1 MINLIIS
8 LIIFILIIRY
18 QSQIY
23 HYLVSF
29 PKIYL
34 WLYFSENIDY
44 FKKKQKELLDFGN
57 MESYFDSLPN
67 NQIHKY
73 FMPLYDNSLLVKSD
87 VPNIFH
93 KDITSKEN
101 SLPYVIDRKSVV

>member
-1 MINLIIS
+1 
-8 LIIFILIIRY
+8 
-18 QSQIY
+18 
-23 HYLVSF
+23 
-29 PKIYL
+29 
-34 WLYFSENIDY
+34 
-44 FKKKQKELLDFGN
+44 

-101 SLPYVIDRKSVV
+101 SLPYVINMFTTPHTLLGTWVGIVFLEQTTQKEGKITDIKKFI